1 MSFQTALFLPADL
14 NTLITV
20 FEKKKKEKVPLC
32 FFKERHSSKRC
43 QGVLFLPSATRCNV
57 EISTKSGWKCH
68 LYWDWGKLQILW
80 AAQWKDG
87 FCPPWMLVF
96 GGMYPHVL
104 FTASENGLKVN
115 YGGLGK
121 KKNWS
126 HLFTE
131 FMGVLNKSPAG
142 LTTAEA
148 RSFGKHFIF
157 HAQRNKKRKVVFC
170 RWNGAD
176 NEK

>member
-68 LYWDWGKLQILW
+68 LYWDWGKLQIL
-80 AAQWKDG
+80 
-87 FCPPWMLVF
+87 
-96 GGMYPHVL
+96 
-104 FTASENGLKVN
+104 
-115 YGGLGK
+115 
-121 KKNWS
+121 
-126 HLFTE
+126 
-131 FMGVLNKSPAG
+131 
-142 LTTAEA
+142 
-148 RSFGKHFIF
+148 
-157 HAQRNKKRKVVFC
+157 
-170 RWNGAD
+170 
-176 NEK
+176 